1 MFISSIENLG
11 KTGRK
16 IVFCHINNSLMRSL
30 IVFTFLFWSMISY
43 GQFHDYNI
51 SKITELKEAR
61 EYASRYREVSYGI
74 VNMHK
79 DPFLFDAVDTS
90 NLEGE
95 IGRVVFIFN
104 RGTKFLRDTLLEMV
118 HIQVVEFNTDL
129 VPSDSISS
137 WKQSVGDML
146 SGGSSYWDVKK
157 RFLNSGITFKSEPID
172 GHEIMKQYGLEAL
185 EIDNKKFHKFQVP
198 KNSKIDGWIVI
209 DESPVY
215 VPAFYSISYLR
226 AG

>member
-1 MFISSIENLG
+1 MRNL
-11 KTGRK
+11 T
-16 IVFCHINNSLMRSL
+16 VL
-30 IVFTFLFWSMISY
+30 TFLFWSVMSF

-51 SKITELKEAR
+51 GKITEIKEAK
-61 EYASRYREVSYGI
+61 EYAKRYREVSFGI

-95 IGRVVFIFN
+95 IGRIVYIFN

-118 HIQVVEFNTDL
+118 HIQVVEFNRDL
-129 VPSDSISS
+129 VPADSIVQ
-137 WKQSVGDML
+137 WRENVKNML
-146 SGGSSYWDVKK
+146 ANGSSYWDVKK
-157 RFLNSGITFKSEPID
+157 RYLNSGITFKSEPID
-172 GHEIMKQYGLEAL
+172 GKEIIKQYGLEAL
-185 EIDNKKFHKFQVP
+185 EIDDKKFHKFRAP

>member
-1 MFISSIENLG
+1 
-11 KTGRK
+11 
-16 IVFCHINNSLMRSL
+16 MRSL
-30 IVFTFLFWSMISY
+30 TVLTFLFWSFFNF

-51 SKITELKEAR
+51 SKITELNEAK
-61 EYASRYREVSYGI
+61 EYASRYREVSFGI

-95 IGRVVFIFN
+95 IGRIVYIFN

-129 VPSDSISS
+129 LPADSIAS
-137 WKQSVGDML
+137 WKKNVQNML
-146 SGGSSYWDVKK
+146 ADGYGYWDVQK
-157 RFLNSGITFKSEPID
+157 RYLNSGITFKSEPID
-172 GHEIMKQYGLEAL
+172 GREIIKLYGHEAL
-185 EIDNKKFHKFQVP
+185 EIDDKKFHKFRCP
-198 KNSKIDGWIVI
+198 KNSKVDGWIVI

>member
-1 MFISSIENLG
+1 MRNL
-11 KTGRK
+11 T
-16 IVFCHINNSLMRSL
+16 VL
-30 IVFTFLFWSMISY
+30 IFLFWSMMSY

-51 SKITELKEAR
+51 GKITEIKEAK
-61 EYASRYREVSYGI
+61 EYASRYREVTFGI

-95 IGRVVFIFN
+95 IGRIVYIFN

-129 VPSDSISS
+129 VPADSIAP
-137 WKQSVGDML
+137 WKENVRYML
-146 SGGSSYWDVKK
+146 ENGSSYWDVKK
-157 RFLNSGITFKSEPID
+157 RYLNSGITFKSEPID
-172 GHEIMKQYGLEAL
+172 GNEIMKQYGLEAM
-185 EIDNKKFHKFQVP
+185 EIDDKQFHKFHAP
-198 KNSKIDGWIVI
+198 KNSKIEGWIVI

>member
-1 MFISSIENLG
+1 MRNL
-11 KTGRK
+11 T
-16 IVFCHINNSLMRSL
+16 IIMLLFC
-30 IVFTFLFWSMISY
+30 SMTSW

-51 SKITELKEAR
+51 SKITGIQEAKD
-61 EYASRYREVSYGI
+61 YASRYREVSFEI

-90 NLEGE
+90 DLAGE
-95 IGRVVFIFN
+95 IGRIVYIFN
-104 RGTKFLRDTLLEMV
+104 RGTKFLKDTLLEMV

-129 VPSDSISS
+129 VPADSVDS
-137 WKQSVGDML
+137 WKKNISKML
-146 SGGSSYWDVKK
+146 ASGGSYWDVK
-157 RFLNSGITFKSEPID
+157 RRYLNSGITFKSEPID
-172 GHEIMKQYGLEAL
+172 GSEIIKLYGLEAL
-185 EIDNKKFHKFQVP
+185 EIDDKKFHKFNSP
-198 KNSKIDGWIVI
+198 KNSKLDGWIVI

>member
-1 MFISSIENLG
+1 MHL
-11 KTGRK
+11 
-16 IVFCHINNSLMRSL
+16 NNNLMRNL
-30 IVFTFLFWSMISY
+30 TVLALLFWSIMSY

-51 SKITELKEAR
+51 GKITEIKEAK
-61 EYASRYREVSYGI
+61 EYANRYREVTFGI

-95 IGRVVFIFN
+95 IGRIVYIFN

-118 HIQVVEFNTDL
+118 HIQVVEFNKDL
-129 VPSDSISS
+129 VPADSIAP
-137 WKQSVGDML
+137 WKENVQNML
-146 SGGSSYWDVKK
+146 ANGSNYWEVKK
-157 RFLNSGITFKSEPID
+157 RYLNSGITFKSEPID

-185 EIDNKKFHKFQVP
+185 EIDDKKFHKFQAP

>member
-1 MFISSIENLG
+1 
-11 KTGRK
+11 
-16 IVFCHINNSLMRSL
+16 MRNL
-30 IVFTFLFWSMISY
+30 IVLLFLFGSMSSW

-51 SKITELKEAR
+51 SKITELKEAK
-61 EYASRYREVSYGI
+61 EYASRYREVSFGI

-90 NLEGE
+90 DLAGE
-95 IGRVVFIFN
+95 IGRIVYIFN

-129 VPSDSISS
+129 IPSDSISE
-137 WKQSVGDML
+137 WKKNVKSML
-146 SGGSSYWDVKK
+146 DAGSTYWDVKK
-157 RFLNSGITFKSEPID
+157 RYLNSGITFKSEPID
-172 GHEIMKQYGLEAL
+172 GSEIMKQYGLEAL
-185 EIDNKKFHKFQVP
+185 EIDDKKFHKFTSP
-198 KNSKIDGWIVI
+198 KNTKIDGWIVI
-209 DESPVY
+209 DESPVF

>member
-1 MFISSIENLG
+1 MRNLTVLVILFCSLSS
-11 KTGRK
+11 
-16 IVFCHINNSLMRSL
+16 F
-30 IVFTFLFWSMISY
+30 

-51 SKITELKEAR
+51 NKITELKEAK
-61 EYASRYREVSYGI
+61 EYASRYREVSFEI

-90 NLEGE
+90 DLAGE
-95 IGRVVFIFN
+95 IGRIVYIFN
-104 RGTKFLRDTLLEMV
+104 RGTKFLKDTLLEMV

-129 VPSDSISS
+129 IPSDSIDS
-137 WKQSVGDML
+137 WKKNVDQML
-146 SGGSSYWDVKK
+146 TSGNSYWDVKK
-157 RFLNSGITFKSEPID
+157 RYLNSGITFKSEPID
-172 GHEIMKQYGLEAL
+172 GNEIIKIYGLKAM
-185 EIDNKKFHKFQVP
+185 EIDDKKFHKFSAP
-198 KNSKIDGWIVI
+198 KNPKIDGWIVI